1 MNLLTT
7 LFGGALLIVA
17 LYFVLGALRLPN
29 FWRAVGSGG
38 AVLLVYLIFAARLW
52 PGLDVVAM
60 HIAVFI
66 VTAAILSLLHRR
78 RLEQAPKLHW
88 APKVLIGFFLVL
100 FVVNGAFIYIA
111 SHGLPEFIAQRV
123 MPNADKGGARTG
135 FPGVMPH
142 GKDASKAVNSH
153 LKQQAE
159 KRREP

>member
-17 LYFVLGALRLPN
+17 LYFVLGMLRLPN
-29 FWRAVGSGG
+29 FWRAVVSGG
-38 AVLLVYLIFAARLW
+38 AVLLIYLVIVARLW

-78 RLEQAPKLHW
+78 RAEQAPKLHW

-100 FVVNGAFIYIA
+100 FVIDGAFIYIA
-111 SHGLPEFIAQRV
+111 SHGLPEFIAKRV
-123 MPNADKGGARTG
+123 MPNADKGGARTA

-142 GKDASKAVNSH
+142 GEDAAKAVNSH

-159 KRREP
+159 KRRQP

>member
-17 LYFVLGALRLPN
+17 LYFVFGALRLPN

-78 RLEQAPKLHW
+78 RAEQAQKLHW

-100 FVVNGAFIYIA
+100 FVIDGAFIYIA
-111 SHGLPEFIAQRV
+111 SHGLPEFIALRV
-123 MPNADKGGARTG
+123 MPNADKGGARTA
-135 FPGVMPH
+135 FPGVTPH
-142 GKDASKAVNSH
+142 GKDAGKAVNAH
-153 LKQQAE
+153 LKEQAE